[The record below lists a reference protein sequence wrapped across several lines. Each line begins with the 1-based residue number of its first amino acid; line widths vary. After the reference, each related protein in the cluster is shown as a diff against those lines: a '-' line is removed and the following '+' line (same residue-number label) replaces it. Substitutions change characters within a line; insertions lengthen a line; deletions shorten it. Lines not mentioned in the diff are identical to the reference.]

1 MKAIC
6 KPDFFIVGAPKA
18 GTTALYSYLKQHPE
32 IFVCSL
38 KEPQF
43 FAEDICGHQRNVTT
57 LSEYLRHFDHAR
69 AVAVGEA
76 STCYLGSPGAA
87 QEIRMFCGKARIII
101 MLRNPI
107 DVMYAEH
114 SERLFDGTEHI
125 TSFPMAL
132 DSKEDRIWRCGHF
145 SGERVSRLE
154 YRELVKFS
162 EQVKRFIDVFGWQN
176 VHVIVYDDFVKSP
189 RNAYNEVLTFL
200 GVSPHDKCRFEVI
213 HANRRVRSIII
224 HDLLRRPPKVIRGLL
239 RTIVP
244 LSSRRQKIGNYL
256 NALNIQFV
264 ARPALDQHFRK
275 RLALELARE
284 VRDLGRLIDRDLSEW
299 TSI

>member
-6 KPDFFIVGAPKA
+6 KPNFFIVGAPKA

-32 IFVCSL
+32 VFMCSP

-43 FAEDICGHQRNVTT
+43 FAGDICGHQRNVTT
-57 LSEYLRHFDHAR
+57 LSEYLRHFEDAHAI
-69 AVAVGEA
+69 AVGEA
-76 STCYLGSPGAA
+76 STCYLGSPGAV
-87 QEIRMFCGKARIII
+87 QEIRALCGKARIII

-114 SERLFDGTEHI
+114 SERLYDGTEHI
-125 TSFPMAL
+125 TSFPTAL

-145 SGERVSRLE
+145 SGERVSRLK

-176 VHVIVYDDFVKSP
+176 VHAILYDDFVKSP
-189 RNAYNEVLTFL
+189 RHAYDEVLTFL
-200 GVSPHDKCRFEVI
+200 GVSPHHECRFEVI
-213 HANRRVRSIII
+213 HANRRARSTII
-224 HDLLRRPPKVIRGLL
+224 HDLVRHPPKLVRGLL
-239 RTIVP
+239 RTIIP
-244 LSSRRQKIGNYL
+244 LSGRRKIGSYL
-256 NALNIQFV
+256 NALNIEV
-264 ARPALDQHFRK
+264 VVRSALDQPFK
-275 RLALELARE
+275 ERLALEFARE
-284 VRDLGRLIDRDLSEW
+284 VRDLGSLIDRDLSKW